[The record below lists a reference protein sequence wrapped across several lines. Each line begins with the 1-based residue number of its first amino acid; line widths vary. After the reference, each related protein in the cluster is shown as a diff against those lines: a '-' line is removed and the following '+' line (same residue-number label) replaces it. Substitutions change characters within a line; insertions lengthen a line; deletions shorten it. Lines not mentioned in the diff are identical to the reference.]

1 MLISILSIIVM
12 FIVALIIK
20 KHDEYFGWGGVIGI
34 GLVFGIFVALAVHLL
49 TFPFAIEHRYK
60 TFEKDIV
67 ASKSDSRIDGS
78 VSGGL
83 FYVKGKIDEVDYY
96 FVLTKTND
104 IYRQEKVPVESTVI
118 IETTGKPKVVMNK
131 HYSGGSAWPNWIR
144 FHDEPDYRNEK
155 DTIYVPVGTV
165 ENNIRFEV
173 F

>member
-1 MLISILSIIVM
+1 MLITVLSIIVI

-20 KHDEYFGWGGVIGI
+20 KHDDDFGWGGVIGVSLAFGTLI
-34 GLVFGIFVALAVHLL
+34 SLVVHLF
-49 TFPFAIEHRYK
+49 TFPFVIEHKYK
-60 TFEKDIV
+60 TFEKEIV

-78 VSGGL
+78 ISGL

-104 IYRQEKVPVESTVI
+104 IYKQEKTPVESTVI

-131 HYSGGSAWPNWIR
+131 HYSGASAWPNWIR
-144 FHDEPDYRNEK
+144 FHDEPEYRNEK

-165 ENNIRFEV
+165 SGQMNFDV

>member
-1 MLISILSIIVM
+1 MLITVLSILVM

-20 KHDEYFGWGGVIGI
+20 KHDDDFGWGGVIGI
-34 GLVFGIFVALAVHLL
+34 SLTFGILVSLGVHLL
-49 TFPFAIEHRYK
+49 TWPFAIEHKYK
-60 TFEKDIV
+60 TFEKEIV

-78 VSGGL
+78 FSGGL

-96 FVLTKTND
+96 FVLTKTNE
-104 IYRQEKVPVESTVI
+104 IYRQEKTPVESTVI
-118 IETTGKPKVVMNK
+118 IETTGKPKVVMSK

-144 FHDEPDYRNEK
+144 FHDEPEYRNEK

-165 ENNIRFEV
+165 SEEMNFDV

>member
-1 MLISILSIIVM
+1 MLITVISILSM

-20 KHDEYFGWGGVIGI
+20 KHDDCFGWGGVIGI
-34 GLVFGIFVALAVHLL
+34 SLAFGALVALALHLF
-49 TFPFAIEHRYK
+49 TFPFAIEHKYK
-60 TFEKDIV
+60 TFEKEIV
-67 ASKSDSRIDGS
+67 ASKTDSRIDGS

-104 IYRQEKVPVESTVI
+104 IYKQEKTPVESTVI

-144 FHDEPDYRNEK
+144 FHDEPEYRNEK

-165 ENNIRFEV
+165 SEAMNFDV

>member
-1 MLISILSIIVM
+1 M
-12 FIVALIIK
+12 FIVALIVK
-20 KHDEYFGWGGVIGI
+20 KHDDCFSWGGVIGI
-34 GLVFGIFVALAVHLL
+34 SLAFGTLVALVLHLF

-60 TFEKDIV
+60 TFEHEIV

-83 FYVKGKIDEVDYY
+83 FYVKGKVDEVDYY
-96 FVLTKTND
+96 FVLTKTNE

-118 IETTGKPKVVMNK
+118 IETSGNPRVVMEK

-144 FHDEPDYRNEK
+144 FHDEPEYHNEK

-165 ENNIRFEV
+165 SGQMNFNV